1 DLVSGKKSI
10 IAEDKRVDAG
20 EVMLHP
26 TEKTVQAVAFTY
38 ERTHW
43 TFKDAAVEADFA
55 ELRKLGDGEIS
66 VASRSLDDQRWI
78 VSLTVDN
85 GPARIYLYDRP
96 NKKSAFLFTNR
107 KALEGLPLQKMHA
120 RVLKSRDGLD
130 LVSYLTLPPGVDPD
144 GTGKPRQPVPMVLD
158 VHGGPWGRDDWGF
171 NPTHQF
177 FANRG
182 YAVLSVNFRGS
193 TGFGK
198 AFVNAGNREWAAK
211 MHDDLIDAVD
221 WAIAEKI
228 ADPKKVAIFGGS
240 YGGYATLVGMT

>member
-1 DLVSGKKSI
+1 RKLVQKNPEFQGFLIDDDYRVRFASKMMPDGGAAILKPDDKGGWSEFLKIPMADTLTTQPAGFDKTGDVLYLIDSRGRNTGAFTTLDLVSGKKSI

-107 KALEGLPLQKMHA
+107 KALEGLPLRKMHA
-120 RVLKSRDGLD
+120 RVVKSRDGLD

-144 GTGKPRQPVPMVLD
+144 GAGKPRQPV
-158 VHGGPWGRDDWGF
+158 
-171 NPTHQF
+171 
-177 FANRG
+177 
-182 YAVLSVNFRGS
+182 
-193 TGFGK
+193 
-198 AFVNAGNREWAAK
+198 
-211 MHDDLIDAVD
+211 
-221 WAIAEKI
+221 
-228 ADPKKVAIFGGS
+228 
-240 YGGYATLVGMT
+240 